1 MLVLPAIDIKDGNCV
16 RLYRG
21 DYSTV
26 HKVAE
31 SAVETAKEF
40 EKAGAQVCVIDKQDG
55 DHFVG
60 DISEKAVLEQFAK
73 EVIGKYGRIAKA
85 MRTVLSASAV
95 KDGKRYSLDILDN

>member
-40 EKAGAQVCVIDKQDG
+40 EPSTKVEKSLLSEILKSKAC
-55 DHFVG
+55 
-60 DISEKAVLEQFAK
+60 
-73 EVIGKYGRIAKA
+73 
-85 MRTVLSASAV
+85 
-95 KDGKRYSLDILDN
+95 

>member
-31 SAVETAKEF
+31 SAVETAKKF
-40 EKAGAQVCVIDKQDG
+40 EKAGAEFMHMVDLDG
-55 DHFVG
+55 
-60 DISEKAVLEQFAK
+60 A
-73 EVIGKYGRIAKA
+73 
-85 MRTVLSASAV
+85 
-95 KDGKRYSLDILDN
+95 KDGKRVNSDLILNVRKSCNL